1 MSFEKI
7 TEQES
12 NHANLE
18 GMSVHELLSSMNAED
33 HQVAVQVEKTIPQVE
48 LLVLDII
55 ERVRTGGR
63 VFYIG
68 AGTSGR
74 LGVLD
79 ASELPPTFGVEEG
92 VFVGIIAGGE
102 HALRNSVEHAE
113 DDLMAGWQALLEYGV
128 NVHDVVIGIAASGST
143 PFVVGALQQAHSAG
157 ILTAAITCNLNSRV
171 ALYAD
176 HRIEVMV
183 GPEFITGSTR
193 LKAGTAQK
201 MVLNMISTATM
212 IRLGRVRGNKMVN
225 MKLVNDKLIE
235 RGTRIIMAEL
245 NLEYDAAKQ
254 KLLMVGSVSKAL
266 ES

>member
-1 MSFEKI
+1 MSGEKI

-12 NHANLE
+12 LYANLE
-18 GMSVHELLSSMNAED
+18 GMSVHDMLCSMNNED
-33 HQVAVQVEKTIPQVE
+33 QKVALQVEKVIPSVE
-48 LLVLDII
+48 ILVLEIV
-55 ERVRTGGR
+55 ERVSKGGR

-79 ASELPPTFGVEEG
+79 ASELPPTFGIDEG
-92 VFVGIIAGGE
+92 LFVGIIAGGE

-113 DDLMAGWQALLEYGV
+113 DDSLAGWQALLEYGV
-128 NVHDVVIGIAASGST
+128 NELDVVVGIAASGST
-143 PFVVGALQQAHSAG
+143 PFVVGSLQQAQQNG
-157 ILTAAITCNLNSRV
+157 VLTAAITCNTNSKL
-171 ALYAD
+171 AQYAN
-176 HRIEVMV
+176 HKLEVVV

-201 MVLNMISTATM
+201 MILNMISTATM
-212 IRLGRVRGNKMVN
+212 IRLGKVKGNRMVN

-235 RGTRIIMAEL
+235 RGVGIIMAEL
-245 NLEYDAAKQ
+245 NMDYETAKQ
-254 KLLMVGSVSKAL
+254 KLISAGSVKKAL